1 MSLKKLFYATL
12 LGSVTLSA
20 AGSSSYVGVSVV
32 GGHAWI
38 EQEVSVNGQGSQS
51 NTIDPNLYGGKINL
65 GIDNGEHVRTNIYL
79 GIEKF
84 DKDIY
89 SDVTK
94 NDVSIA
100 SGSDGLLWS
109 VGFDIIK
116 GYDIESSVEPYLLG
130 GMDYEFMAVDGYVQK
145 WPKNVGLKFGGGT
158 FLHMGEAVE
167 LQLGVYYKYRIWG
180 NYNLD
185 QPDTTN
191 VDLSDHSVMCELG
204 LNFHY

>member
-1 MSLKKLFYATL
+1 MCLKKLLYATL
-12 LGSVTLSA
+12 FTGATLSA
-20 AGSSSYVGVSVV
+20 GSSQYIGVTLL
-32 GGHAWI
+32 GGQAWI
-38 EQEVSVNGQGSQS
+38 NQDVSIYGQGSTGS
-51 NTIDPNLYGGKINL
+51 SIEPKVYGGKLNL
-65 GIDNGEHVRTNIYL
+65 GIDNGEHLRTNIYL

-94 NDVSIA
+94 DGAEVA

-116 GYDIESSVEPYLLG
+116 GYDTDSSVEPYLLG
-130 GMDYEFMAVDGYVQK
+130 GIDYEFMPVDGYVQK
-145 WPKNVGLKFGGGT
+145 WPSNVGLKFGGGT
-158 FLHMGEAVE
+158 FLRMGEMLE
-167 LQLGVYYKYRIWG
+167 LQLGAYYKYRMWG

-185 QPDTTN
+185 VPTTTN
-191 VDLSDHSVMCELG
+191 VDLSDHSAMLELG